1 MITGIFKCPETR
13 MKASGLPK
21 IIVNLLET
29 RMVHDAVLATPRI
42 TADLVLDA
50 IGSVD
55 NVNFHNEGVLNRTL
69 SPRFEGIERS
79 LLNLSER
86 FDQIQPQSPTLTS
99 PTHINFRNFSWG
111 GRFHNHPEDF
121 QLPADTC
128 VKLRN

>member
-21 IIVNLLET
+21 IIVNLLEI

-55 NVNFHNEGVLNRTL
+55 NDNFQNEG
-69 SPRFEGIERS
+69 
-79 LLNLSER
+79 
-86 FDQIQPQSPTLTS
+86 
-99 PTHINFRNFSWG
+99 H
-111 GRFHNHPEDF
+111 
-121 QLPADTC
+121 
-128 VKLRN
+128 